1 MYHRD
6 QEIARKMR
14 LSTMFVLG
22 VVLACVTVPGASV
35 ASGTQRAPIKIGAMV
50 NLTGPLASYGQQELE
65 GARVGAAYVNARGG
79 VMGRR
84 IEIVPIDLGSGAAQ
98 AVQGYRTLRSEGVQY
113 VVGMFSSD
121 VCNAVGPITQE
132 LNMLY
137 AGHCNDPS
145 LLGPNGPKNFY
156 MAAVI
161 TNAYP
166 LGVIKTIDRRFPDI
180 KTWDIFSLDYLTGQT
195 MATLVEQAVLGSGA
209 QVGTK
214 VFAPLTATD
223 VSPYIN
229 SLLSRGPDRSRGLIA
244 FGIAAPG
251 AALYKQG
258 ALAGLFARY
267 GAVVPIVLVESTLDA
282 VGSTLPRQF
291 TQHDYCPCTPGSKG
305 TPRDKLYGDLAAIW
319 QRLYDHGPNA
329 TGLTDAGAVQAFA
342 AAMQKVRSTKPW
354 KVKRALQGLTFQS
367 TKGPIIIHNR
377 YFVQPMVAFEC
388 VGDSSAQRGW
398 RCAQTSILDARQ
410 ITPREFLPP
419 VR

>member
-6 QEIARKMR
+6 HGTAPKMR
-14 LSTMFVLG
+14 LGIMFVLG

-50 NLTGPLASYGQQELE
+50 NLTGPLASYGQQQLE

-79 VMGRR
+79 VSGRR
-84 IEIVPIDLGSGAAQ
+84 IQIVPIDLGSGSAQ
-98 AVQGYRTLRSEGVQY
+98 AVQGFRTLRSNGVQY
-113 VVGMFSSD
+113 VVGMFGSD
-121 VCNAVGPITQE
+121 VCNAVGPITEQ
-132 LNMLY
+132 LNILY

-156 MAAVI
+156 MAATI

-166 LGVIKTIDRRFPDI
+166 LGVVNTIEQRFPDI
-180 KTWDIFSLDYLTGQT
+180 TTWDIFSLDYVTGQT
-195 MATLVEQAVLGSGA
+195 MATLLQRAVRGSGRE
-209 QVGTK
+209 VGTK
-214 VFAPLTATD
+214 VYAPLTATD

-229 SLLSRGPDRSRGLIA
+229 SLLSRGPDRNTGLIS

-258 ALAGLFARY
+258 VLAGLFARY
-267 GAVVPIVLVESTLDA
+267 GAVVPVVLVESTLDA

-291 TQHDYCPCTPGSKG
+291 TQHDYCPCI
-305 TPRDKLYGDLAAIW
+305 PRSNKLYRDLAAIW
-319 QRLYDHGPNA
+319 QRQYDHGPSA
-329 TGLTDAGAVQAFA
+329 TGLVTVGAVQAFA
-342 AAMQKVRSTKPW
+342 GAMQKARSTSPA
-354 KVKRALQGLTFQS
+354 KVKRAMQGLTVPS
-367 TKGPIIIHNR
+367 IKGRIIVHNR
-377 YFVQPMVAFEC
+377 YFVQPMVAFQCE
-388 VGDSSAQRGW
+388 GDSSAQRGW
-398 RCAQTSILDARQ
+398 QCAQSSILDARQ